1 MSEEQKFTLTE
12 HLRELR
18 RRVLRT
24 AIVFAVLVGLSFT
37 FTNYIFKI
45 MLRPIP
51 PTIQLIYTELP
62 EMIGVYIKVGL
73 MSGFAIALPY
83 MIIELILFIAPGLKP
98 NEKKFVFG
106 FVPSAILL
114 FAVGVTFGYFIL
126 LPPAINFLLTFGAE
140 IATPYIRIS
149 NYIGIISRLL
159 FWLGIIF
166 EIPLVSFLLAKVRII
181 GPKTLDRFRRHAIVG
196 AFILSAIIT
205 PTVDPINQSLLAVPL
220 IVLYEA
226 SIWLAKL
233 AHRTSRARPAS
244 PV

>member
-1 MSEEQKFTLTE
+1 MSEEKKFTLTE

-18 RRVLRT
+18 RRVLRA
-24 AIVFAVLVGLSFT
+24 AIVFAVIVGLSFT
-37 FTNYIFKI
+37 FTNYLFKV

-51 PTIQLIYTELP
+51 PNIQLIYTELP
-62 EMIGVYIKVGL
+62 EMIGVYIKVAL
-73 MSGFAIALPY
+73 MSGFVIALPY

-98 NEKKFVFG
+98 NERKFVFG

-114 FAVGVTFGYFIL
+114 FAVGVTFGYFVL
-126 LPPAINFLLTFGAE
+126 LPPATNFLLTFGTE

-149 NYIGIISRLL
+149 NYIGVVSRLL

-166 EIPLVSFLLAKVRII
+166 EIPLIAFLLAKVRII
-181 GPKTLDRFRRHAIVG
+181 GPRTLDRFRRHAIVG

-205 PTVDPINQSLLAVPL
+205 PTMDPINQSLLAVPL
-220 IVLYEA
+220 IILYEA

-233 AHRTSRARPAS
+233 AHRTSRKKTAS
-244 PV
+244 AV